1 MSTDVLIIG
10 AGPTGLVLAL
20 WLTKLGARVRII
32 DKTAEPGTT
41 SRALAVQAR
50 TLELYRQLDLTDAVI
65 SKGHRVPAVNLW
77 VKGEQEAR
85 LAFEKIGSNLTAYPF
100 LHIFPQDQHE
110 RLLIERLEMLGV
122 SVERQTELTSFV
134 ERNDGVV
141 ARLRDSDGTERDC
154 EARFLAGCDG
164 ARSIVREI
172 VGTGFPGGT
181 YRQVF
186 YVADVVA
193 AGPAVNGELHIDLD
207 EADFLGVFP
216 LAGTGRARLIG
227 TVRGE
232 RADRPD
238 SLKFEDISNRA
249 INSLKVTVEKVN
261 WFSTYHV
268 HHRVTQHFRKGR
280 AFLVGDAAHIHSP
293 AGGQGMNTGIGDAIN
308 LAWKLAAVVA
318 GRADDGLL
326 DSYESERI
334 GFARRLVATTDR
346 VFSFAT
352 ADGRFADVMR
362 TRVAPVLFP
371 FAVSFGRVREFMFRT
386 VSQTMI
392 NYRNGPLSRGA
403 AGHVQGGDRLP
414 WVAINGVDNYEP
426 LSNMNWQVH
435 IYGRAGPELS
445 AWCADQGL
453 PLRVFGWRDEY
464 QSAGIARDAIYL
476 LRPDTYV
483 ALAAS
488 GGTADLLAR
497 YFADHQIRPAPSR

>member
-1 MSTDVLIIG
+1 LIIG

-20 WLTKLGARVRII
+20 WLTKMGVKVRII
-32 DKTAEPGTT
+32 DKTSEPGTT

-77 VKGEQEAR
+77 VKGEAEAR
-85 LAFEKIGSNLTAYPF
+85 LGFEHVGSRLTPYPF

-110 RLLIERLEMLGV
+110 RLLIERLEMLGIR
-122 SVERQTELTSFV
+122 VERNTELTGFV
-134 ERNDGVV
+134 ERNDGVL
-141 ARLRDSDGTERDC
+141 ARLRGSDGTQQDC
-154 EARFLAGCDG
+154 EAQFLAGCDG

-172 VGTGFPGGT
+172 IGTGFPGGT
-181 YRQVF
+181 YRQLF
-186 YVADVVA
+186 YVADVLA

-207 EADFLGVFP
+207 EADFLAVFP

-227 TVRGE
+227 TVRDE
-232 RADRPD
+232 RADRAD
-238 SLKFEDISNRA
+238 SLKFEDISSRA
-249 INSLKVTVEKVN
+249 IDSLKVSIETVN

-308 LAWKLAAVVA
+308 LAWKLAEVVA
-318 GRADDGLL
+318 GRADDMLL

-334 GFARRLVATTDR
+334 GFARRLVSTTDR

-352 ADGRFADVMR
+352 ADGRIADFMR

-371 FAVSFGRVREFMFRT
+371 FAVSFDPVREFMFRT

-392 NYRNGPLSRGA
+392 NYRDGPLSRGT
-403 AGHVQGGDRLP
+403 AGQVRGGDRLP
-414 WVAINGVDNYEP
+414 WVTIDGVDNYGS
-426 LSNMNWQVH
+426 LSNMNWQAH
-435 IYGRAGPELS
+435 IYGRATPELS
-445 AWCADQGL
+445 SWCANHGL
-453 PLRVFGWRDEY
+453 QLHVFGWHNEY
-464 QSAGIARDAIYL
+464 QSAGIGRDAIYL

-483 ALAAS
+483 ALAES
-488 GGTADLLAR
+488 NGTGDLLAR
-497 YFADHQIRPAPSR
+497 YFTDHRIRLAPKA